1 MICVDVLAL
10 WGWLA
15 VISVVTDSTVM
26 YRSLKGRLGDDALA
40 MTQRTAARA
49 DGCAGGS

>member
-15 VISVVTDSTVM
+15 VISVVTDSIVM
-26 YRSLKGRLGDDALA
+26 YLSLVGCK
-40 MTQRTAARA
+40 AAPI
-49 DGCAGGS
+49 AGPK